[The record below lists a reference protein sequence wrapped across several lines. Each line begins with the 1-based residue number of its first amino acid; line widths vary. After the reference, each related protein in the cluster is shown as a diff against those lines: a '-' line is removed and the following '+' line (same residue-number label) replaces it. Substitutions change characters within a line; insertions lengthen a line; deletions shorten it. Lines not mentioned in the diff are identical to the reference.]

1 MRTYPAR
8 VAVLAF
14 IAALTASW
22 IVRGQTAANQSLVVI
37 ENLGLPAIDEGVVE
51 DDSHAPNTAE
61 AIRRRALGAA
71 LAAQRTGQGTG
82 RYAPGRVIVK
92 FRDAIS
98 TTGRLTALST
108 ASRTAS
114 LRTRP
119 SYADFDIV
127 SIDPGEDAEAVAR
140 TLRARPDVEY
150 AQPAYRMHTQFKPN
164 DPLYTQLQ
172 WNLPLI
178 DLESAWDIQMQAG
191 SAVTVAILDTGVAYD
206 NAMITATI
214 PAFFDENG
222 RQYPALGR
230 VTIPYSAAPQLAS
243 PGRFV
248 APHDFIWDTTTPLD
262 FDGHGTHVSGTVGQ
276 LTNDNIGTAGVA
288 FNVKLMP
295 VKVIGSVWDDLFG
308 APNEGTDDVVAR
320 GIRYAA
326 DNGAQ
331 VINMSIGR
339 TGPDNCTTNSNVD
352 GCAPAVEAAIRYAV
366 GKGSFVVIAGGNDFE
381 FGNPTEVVAE
391 IAARVPG
398 AVSVAA
404 VDRRAVGQTGGH
416 RCQGTA
422 AQPDCH
428 AYYSNTGSWVEL
440 SAPGGSERGFGR
452 DGFVWQQTLDFRF
465 TETFLLEPSQF
476 RAPRFDVFNY
486 IGAIGTSMAT
496 PHVSGV
502 AAMLIQQGITKPA
515 AVEAS
520 LAKFAVD
527 LGAPGRDNT
536 FGFGLVD
543 ARNALRG
550 LGVAR

>member
-1 MRTYPAR
+1 MRTNPAR
-8 VAVLAF
+8 VALLAF
-14 IAALTASW
+14 VTVLTACW
-22 IVRGQTAANQSLVVI
+22 IVQGQTAANRSLVVV
-37 ENLGLPAIDEGVVE
+37 ENLGLPAIDEGVLQ
-51 DDSHAPNTAE
+51 DDSHTPNAAE
-61 AIRRRALGAA
+61 AIRRRALGTV
-71 LAAQRTGQGTG
+71 LAARRTGHETG

-92 FRDAIS
+92 FRDTVS
-98 TTGRLTALST
+98 TTGRLTALSR
-108 ASRTAS
+108 ASRTGS

-127 SIDPGEDAEAVAR
+127 SLDPGENTEAVAR

-164 DPLYTQLQ
+164 DPLYAQIQ

-178 DLESAWDIQMQAG
+178 DLESAWDIQAQPG
-191 SAVTVAILDTGVAYD
+191 SAVTVAIVDTGVAYQ
-206 NAMITATI
+206 NAMITHTI
-214 PAFFDENG
+214 PAFVDEG
-222 RQYPALGR
+222 GQSYPALGR
-230 VTIPYSAAPQLAS
+230 VTIPYAAATQLAS

-248 APHDFIWDTTTPLD
+248 APYDFIWDTTTPLD

-295 VKVIGSVWDDLFG
+295 VKVISGVWDGLFG
-308 APNEGTDDVVAR
+308 SPNEGTDDVVAR

-339 TGPDNCTTNSNVD
+339 TGPANCTTNSNVD

-366 GKGSFVVIAGGNDFE
+366 SRGSFLVIAGGNTFE
-381 FGNPTEVVAE
+381 EGNPTEVLAE
-391 IAARVPG
+391 IASRVPG

-404 VDRRAVGQTGGH
+404 VDRRATGQTGSR

-440 SAPGGSERGFGR
+440 SAPGGSERGFGS
-452 DGFVWQQTLDFRF
+452 DGLVWQQSFDFNF
-465 TETFLLEPSQF
+465 TDTFLLPPSQF
-476 RAPRFDVFNY
+476 RAPRFDVFAY
-486 IGAIGTSMAT
+486 IGSAGTSMAV

-502 AAMLIQQGITKPA
+502 AAMLIQQGITSPA
-515 AVEAS
+515 AVEA
-520 LAKFAVD
+520 AIEKFAVD
-527 LGAPGRDNT
+527 LGDSGRDNT
-536 FGFGLVD
+536 YGFGLID

-550 LGVAR
+550 LGLAR

>member
-1 MRTYPAR
+1 MRTYAAR
-8 VAVLAF
+8 VACLVCF
-14 IAALTASW
+14 TALTAGW
-22 IVRGQTAANQSLVVI
+22 IVRGQTAANQSMVVL
-37 ENLGLPAIDEGVVE
+37 EHLGLPAIDEGVLQ
-51 DDSHAPNTAE
+51 DDSHRPNSTE

-71 LAAQRTGQGTG
+71 LAARRTGHESG

-92 FRDAIS
+92 FRDAVS

-127 SIDPGEDAEAVAR
+127 SFDPGEDARAVAR

-164 DPLYTQLQ
+164 DPLYAQLQ

-178 DLESAWDIQMQAG
+178 DLESAWDIQTLAG
-191 SAVTVAILDTGVAYD
+191 SAVTVAILDTGVAFE
-206 NAMITATI
+206 NAMIDATI
-214 PAFFDENG
+214 PAFLDENG
-222 RQYPALGR
+222 QLYPALGH
-230 VTIPYSAAPQLAS
+230 VTIPYAAATQLVS

-248 APHDFIWDTTTPLD
+248 APHDFIWDTAKPLD
-262 FDGHGTHVSGTVGQ
+262 FDGHGTHIGGTIGQ

-295 VKVIGSVWDDLFG
+295 VKVISGVWDGLFG
-308 APNEGTDDVVAR
+308 SPNEGTDDVVAR

-339 TGPDNCTTNSNVD
+339 TGPANCTTNSNED

-366 GKGSFVVIAGGNDFE
+366 SRGSFVVVAGGNSFE
-381 FGNPTEVVAE
+381 DGNPTEVVAE

-404 VDRRAVGQTGGH
+404 VDRRATGQTGGH

-428 AYYSNTGSWVEL
+428 AYYSNTGSWIEL

-452 DGFVWQQTLDFRF
+452 DGFIWQQSFDFNF
-465 TETFLLEPSQF
+465 TDTFLLPPSQY
-476 RAPRFDVFNY
+476 RAPRFDFFAY
-486 IGAIGTSMAT
+486 IGSIGTSMAA

-502 AAMLIQQGITKPA
+502 AAMLIQQGITSPA
-515 AVEAS
+515 AVEA
-520 LAKFAVD
+520 AIEKFAID
-527 LGAPGRDNT
+527 LGDPGRDNT
-536 FGFGLVD
+536 YGFGLID

-550 LGVAR
+550 LGLAR

>member
-1 MRTYPAR
+1 MRAYPAR
-8 VAVLAF
+8 VAFLVF
-14 IAALTASW
+14 FTALTASW
-22 IVRGQTAANQSLVVI
+22 IVRGQTTNQPLVVI
-37 ENLGLPAIDEGVVE
+37 ENLGLPAIDNGVVQ

-71 LAAQRTGQGTG
+71 LAAQRAGQRTSTS
-82 RYAPGRVIVK
+82 YAPGRVIVK

-98 TTGRLTALST
+98 TAGRLTALST

-127 SIDPGEDAEAVAR
+127 SIGPGEDAEAVAR
-140 TLRARPDVEY
+140 TLRARADVEY
-150 AQPAYRMHTQFKPN
+150 AQPAYRMHTHFKPN
-164 DPLYTQLQ
+164 DPLYTLLQ

-178 DLESAWDIQMQAG
+178 DLESAWDIQAQAG
-191 SAVTVAILDTGVAYD
+191 SAVTVAILDTGVAYM
-206 NAMITATI
+206 NAMITKTLR
-214 PAFFDENG
+214 AFVGDDG
-222 RQYPALGR
+222 QSYPALGP
-230 VTIPYSAAPQLAS
+230 VTIPYAAATQLVR

-248 APHDFIWDTTTPLD
+248 APYDFIWETDTPLD

-295 VKVIGSVWDDLFG
+295 VKVIGGVWDDIFG
-308 APNEGTDDVVAR
+308 SPNEATDDVVAR

-339 TGPDNCTTNSNVD
+339 TGPANCTTNSNVD
-352 GCAPAVEAAIRYAV
+352 GCAPAVESAIRYAV
-366 GKGSFVVIAGGNDFE
+366 SKGSFVVIAGGNGFE
-381 FGNPTEVVAE
+381 EGNPTEVVAE

-398 AVSVAA
+398 AVSIAA
-404 VDRRAVGQTGGH
+404 VDRRATGQTGDR
-416 RCQGTA
+416 RCLGTT

-452 DGFVWQQTLDFRF
+452 DGFVWQQTFDF
-465 TETFLLEPSQF
+465 TYTDTFLLPPSQF
-476 RAPRFDVFNY
+476 KAPRFDVLGY
-486 IGAIGTSMAT
+486 IGAIGTSMAA

-502 AAMLIQQGITKPA
+502 AAMLIQQGITRPA
-515 AVEAS
+515 AVEAA
-520 LAKFAVD
+520 LEKFAVD
-527 LGAPGRDNT
+527 LGASGRDNT
-536 FGFGLVD
+536 YGFGLVD
-543 ARNALRG
+543 ARNTLRG
-550 LGVAR
+550 LGLAR

>member
-8 VAVLAF
+8 VALLAF
-14 IAALTASW
+14 ITALTATW
-22 IVRGQTAANQSLVVI
+22 IVRGQTAANQSMVVI
-37 ENLGLPAIDEGVVE
+37 ENLGLPAIDEGVVQ

-71 LAAQRTGQGTG
+71 LAARRTGHETG
-82 RYAPGRVIVK
+82 RYTPGRVIVK
-92 FRDAIS
+92 FRDTAS
-98 TTGRLTALST
+98 TTGRLTALPT

-150 AQPAYRMHTQFKPN
+150 AQPAYRMHTRFKPN
-164 DPLYTQLQ
+164 DPLYTELQ

-191 SAVTVAILDTGVAYD
+191 SAVTVAILDTGVAFQ
-206 NAMITATI
+206 NATITTTI
-214 PAFFDENG
+214 PAFLDEDG

-230 VTIPYSAAPQLAS
+230 VTIPYAAAGQLAS

-276 LTNDNIGTAGVA
+276 LTNDSIGTAGVA

-295 VKVIGSVWDDLFG
+295 VKVIGGVWDDLFG
-308 APNEGTDDVVAR
+308 SPNEGTDDVVAR

-339 TGPDNCTTNSNVD
+339 TGPANCTTNSNVD

-366 GKGSFVVIAGGNDFE
+366 SKGSFVVIAAGNGFE
-381 FGNPTEVVAE
+381 EGNPTEVVAE

-398 AVSVAA
+398 AVSIAA
-404 VDRRAVGQTGGH
+404 VDRRATGQTGDH

-428 AYYSNTGSWVEL
+428 AWYSNTGSWVEL

-452 DGFVWQQTLDFRF
+452 DGFVWQQTFDFRF
-465 TETFLLEPSQF
+465 TDTFLLPPSQF
-476 RAPRFDVFNY
+476 RAPRFDVLAY
-486 IGAIGTSMAT
+486 IGAIGTSMAA

-515 AVEAS
+515 AVEAA
-520 LAKFAVD
+520 LEKFAVD
-527 LGAPGRDNT
+527 LGAAGRDNT
-536 FGFGLVD
+536 YGFGLID

-550 LGVAR
+550 LGLAR

>member
-1 MRTYPAR
+1 MRAYPAR
-8 VAVLAF
+8 VACLVF
-14 IAALTASW
+14 VAALTAGW
-22 IVRGQTAANQSLVVI
+22 IVRGQTAANQSLVVL
-37 ENLGLPAIDEGVVE
+37 EDLGLPAIDAGVLQ
-51 DDSHAPNTAE
+51 DDSHRPNSAE

-71 LAAQRTGQGTG
+71 LAARRTGRTTG
-82 RYAPGRVIVK
+82 RNTPGRVIVK
-92 FRDAIS
+92 FRDAVS
-98 TTGRLTALST
+98 TTGRLTALSM
-108 ASRTAS
+108 ASRSAS

-127 SIDPGEDAEAVAR
+127 SLDPGEDAETVAR
-140 TLRARPDVEY
+140 TLRTRPDVEY

-172 WNLPLI
+172 WHLPLI
-178 DLESAWDIQMQAG
+178 ALESAWDIQTQAG
-191 SAVTVAILDTGVAYD
+191 SAVTVAILDTGVAYR
-206 NAMITATI
+206 NATFDIFI
-214 PAFFDENG
+214 PAFRDEDG
-222 RQYPALGR
+222 RLYPALGA
-230 VTIPYSAAPQLAS
+230 VTIPYAAAPQLGS

-248 APHDFIWDTTTPLD
+248 APRDFIWETTTPLD
-262 FDGHGTHVSGTVGQ
+262 FDGHGTHISGTVGQ

-295 VKVIGSVWDDLFG
+295 VKVIGGVWDDIFG
-308 APNEGTDDVVAR
+308 APNEGTDDLVAR

-339 TGPDNCTTNSNVD
+339 TGPANCTTNSSVD

-366 GKGSFVVIAGGNDFE
+366 SKGSFVVVAGGNSFE
-381 FGNPTEVVAE
+381 DGNPTEVVAE

-404 VDRRAVGQTGGH
+404 VDRRATGQTGAR

-452 DGFVWQQTLDFRF
+452 DGFVWQQTFDFTV
-465 TETFLLEPSQF
+465 TETFLLPPSRF
-476 RAPRFDVFNY
+476 RPPRFDFFAY

-515 AVEAS
+515 AVEAA
-520 LAKFAVD
+520 LERFAVD
-527 LGAPGRDNT
+527 LGDPGRDNT
-536 FGFGLVD
+536 YGFGLID

-550 LGVAR
+550 LGLAR

>member
-1 MRTYPAR
+1 
-8 VAVLAF
+8 
-14 IAALTASW
+14 
-22 IVRGQTAANQSLVVI
+22 
-37 ENLGLPAIDEGVVE
+37 
-51 DDSHAPNTAE
+51 
-61 AIRRRALGAA
+61 
-71 LAAQRTGQGTG
+71 
-82 RYAPGRVIVK
+82 
-92 FRDAIS
+92 
-98 TTGRLTALST
+98 
-108 ASRTAS
+108 
-114 LRTRP
+114 
-119 SYADFDIV
+119 
-127 SIDPGEDAEAVAR
+127 
-140 TLRARPDVEY
+140 
-150 AQPAYRMHTQFKPN
+150 
-164 DPLYTQLQ
+164 
-172 WNLPLI
+172 
-178 DLESAWDIQMQAG
+178 MQAG

-206 NAMITATI
+206 NATITATI

-222 RQYPALGR
+222 RRYPGLGR
-230 VTIPYSAAPQLAS
+230 VTIPYAAATQLVS

-262 FDGHGTHVSGTVGQ
+262 FDGHGTHISGTVGQ

-288 FNVKLMP
+288 FHVKLMP
-295 VKVIGSVWDDLFG
+295 VKVIGSVWDDIFG
-308 APNEGTDDVVAR
+308 SPNEGTDDVVAR

-339 TGPDNCTTNSNVD
+339 TGPDNCTTNSTVD

-366 GKGSFVVIAGGNDFE
+366 SKGSFVVIAGGNDFE
-381 FGNPTEVVAE
+381 EGNPTEVVAE

-404 VDRRAVGQTGGH
+404 VDRRATGQTGDH

-452 DGFVWQQTLDFRF
+452 DGFVWQQTFDFTF
-465 TETFLLEPSQF
+465 TDTFLLEPSLF

-515 AVEAS
+515 AVEAA
-520 LAKFAVD
+520 LERFAVD

>member
-1 MRTYPAR
+1 MRTSPVS
-8 VAVLAF
+8 VALLTLF
-14 IAALTASW
+14 AALAATW
-22 IVRGQTAANQSLVVI
+22 IVRGQTAGNQSLVIV
-37 ENLGLPAIDEGVVE
+37 EHLGLPGIDQGVLQ
-51 DDSHAPNTAE
+51 DDSHAGNTAE
-61 AIRRRALGAA
+61 ATQRRALGAA
-71 LAAQRTGQGTG
+71 LAAQRTGQP
-82 RYAPGRVIVK
+82 RRPYDAGRVIVK
-92 FRDAIS
+92 FRDGLSPA
-98 TTGRLTALST
+98 GRLTALST
-108 ASRTAS
+108 ASRAAA

-119 SYADFDIV
+119 SYADFDVVTIG
-127 SIDPGEDAEAVAR
+127 PGEDAEAIAR

-150 AQPAYRMHTQFKPN
+150 AQLAYRMHTRFKPN
-164 DPLYTQLQ
+164 DPLYTELQ
-172 WNLPLI
+172 WNFPLI

-206 NAMITATI
+206 HAMFTVSI
-214 PAFFDENG
+214 PAFFDEDG
-222 RQYPALGR
+222 RRYPALGR
-230 VTIPYSAAPQLAS
+230 VTIPYAAAPQLGGL
-243 PGRFV
+243 GRFV

-276 LTNDNIGTAGVA
+276 LTNDDIGTAGIA

-308 APNEGTDDVVAR
+308 SPNEGTDDVVAR

-339 TGPDNCTTNSNVD
+339 TGPAGCAANSSID

-381 FGNPTEVVAE
+381 SGNPTEVVAE
-391 IAARVPG
+391 IASRVPG
-398 AVSVAA
+398 AVSIAA
-404 VDRRAVGQTGGH
+404 VDRRATGQTGTH

-452 DGFVWQQTLDFRF
+452 DGFIWQQTFNFNF
-465 TETFLLEPSQF
+465 TETYLLPPSQYH
-476 RAPRFDVFNY
+476 APRFDIFAY
-486 IGAIGTSMAT
+486 IGSIGTSMAT
-496 PHVSGV
+496 PHVAGV
-502 AAMLIQQGITKPA
+502 AAMLIQQGVTKPA
-515 AVEAS
+515 AVEAA
-520 LAKFAVD
+520 LEKFAVD
-527 LGAPGRDNT
+527 LGASGRDDT
-536 FGFGLVD
+536 YGFGLVD

-550 LGVAR
+550 LGLAR